1 MSVNS
6 VGNKHGSSTQAT
18 QQSAPVEEKKPR
30 GDRDRGD
37 RDRGD
42 RDRGGRNGGRE
53 RGGRDS
59 GPRISDASPEAE
71 EVSFE
76 DSFDAEVAAEFG
88 DLGPAG
94 DDRPRSGGDDGGRRR
109 RRRR

>member
-1 MSVNS
+1 MATATVAAATVAATV
-6 VGNKHGSSTQAT
+6 VGAT
-18 QQSAPVEEKKPR
+18 AAAS
-30 GDRDRGD
+30 RDRATSGD
-37 RDRGD
+37 SELRR
-42 RDRGGRNGGRE
+42 R
-53 RGGRDS
+53 
-59 GPRISDASPEAE
+59 PAKAE

-88 DLGPAG
+88 DLGPGG